1 MCFSSLGTWPVA
13 VLAGLQGVQ
22 GVGGKDGQG
31 GGRGELSWCLWGG
44 SNISAMTIRQGLERG
59 LWAVPG
65 HLLENSAEEWPR
77 TRL

>member
-1 MCFSSLGTWPVA
+1 MLQQLGQ
-13 VLAGLQGVQ
+13 LACHCVGRTTG
-22 GVGGKDGQG
+22 GVGGKDGRG

-44 SNISAMTIRQGLERG
+44 SNISVMMIRQGLERG
-59 LWAVPG
+59 LWEVPG